1 MDSKLIEGWNES
13 DWGLPAADERRLAYA
28 ALVGLSRKGEATG
41 SDDIERVGKWA
52 ASLMRGAAIVALMIE
67 GKVVPV
73 GFEGDEVLF
82 APAEHAL
89 TPDQFEGFRRG
100 LKVIEQAELSKN

>member
-1 MDSKLIEGWNES
+1 MGSKLIEGWDES

-52 ASLMRGAAIVALMIE
+52 ASLMRGAAIVELLIA
-67 GKVVPV
+67 GKLVPV
-73 GFEGDEVLF
+73 GFKGDEPCF

-89 TPDQFEGFRRG
+89 TSEQLDGFRRG
-100 LKVIEQAELSKN
+100 LKVLEWAELSQN